1 MEGIAGRQSY
11 ADFPPSSQ
19 CTSLASQPRMP
30 AIKSSI
36 AVLSPRLSEPRAE
49 AVRHIERLWF
59 RHTTG
64 SGGGGRYG
72 LCWRSEELPTLD
84 GDERSVPLVHPPTRG
99 MRCITM
105 RISSRRS
112 RGSRT
117 AGTPGRSAARGCC
130 GPRGTAPASPRRTC
144 EPVAG
149 IHRRERLAA
158 AGPHLDQRAGVVL
171 GQRPL
176 EVLDRSLLHRP
187 QLRGIQRGK
196 GFQLAAHLGVEAHE
210 PE

>member
-1 MEGIAGRQSY
+1 MSVTIRCARRSDRPTHRSARGTESTPGRFDEGCSMHGESRIATR
-11 ADFPPSSQ
+11 ACPTMDR
-19 CTSLASQPRMP
+19 CDTSVLMP
-30 AIKSSI
+30 CRKSSI
-36 AVLSPRLSEPRAE
+36 VVLSPRLSEPRAE

-130 GPRGTAPASPRRTC
+130 GPRGTAPASPRRNLMS
-144 EPVAG
+144 
-149 IHRRERLAA
+149 R
-158 AGPHLDQRAGVVL
+158 
-171 GQRPL
+171 
-176 EVLDRSLLHRP
+176 
-187 QLRGIQRGK
+187 
-196 GFQLAAHLGVEAHE
+196 
-210 PE
+210 